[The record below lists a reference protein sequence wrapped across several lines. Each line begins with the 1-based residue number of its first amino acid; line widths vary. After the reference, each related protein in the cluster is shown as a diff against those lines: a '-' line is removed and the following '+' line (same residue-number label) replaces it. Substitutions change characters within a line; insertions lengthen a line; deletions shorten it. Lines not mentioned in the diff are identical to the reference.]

1 MRSTLCLLATGVLLA
16 YPARVSAQEQAHG
29 SCPPGAWFCDDAES
43 AGDESGGDEASP
55 DTREGDEGGTSEPGA
70 GRPAKGRSRQP
81 SVVVV
86 SPGDEP
92 PPKVVVLQKGT
103 EPPPPPETR
112 PHRRAFREMGINLR
126 LQGVL
131 MGNRDETRAEDAG
144 MGGFGVSFRYRPV
157 PHFAFDAGIDVF
169 GGRDWNGFRRSET
182 AFLLSGIIF
191 VNPYSPVQFYL
202 LGGFGVSGAEV
213 DYHATT
219 TTASGSLQNID
230 ERREYSYFGAHFG
243 PGLEFRVSRRVALN
257 VDLIGFVRGRTDGR
271 AATEPE
277 FVDPNNPARTT
288 NTSGGGLLRGGITF
302 YW

>member
-1 MRSTLCLLATGVLLA
+1 MRSILCLLATGVLLA
-16 YPARVSAQEQAHG
+16 YPARVSAQEQAHS

-43 AGDESGGDEASP
+43 ADESGGDEASP
-55 DTREGDEGGTSEPGA
+55 EGREGDDGGASEPRA
-70 GRPAKGRSRQP
+70 GRPSRGKSQQP

-86 SPGDEP
+86 SPEGEP
-92 PPKVVVLQKGT
+92 PPKVVVLQRGT

-131 MGNRDETRAEDAG
+131 MGNQDERRAQDAG
-144 MGGFGVSFRYRPV
+144 MGGFGISFRYRPV
-157 PHFAFDAGIDVF
+157 PHFAFDAGVDVF
-169 GGRDWNGFRRSET
+169 GGRDWNGFRRNET
-182 AFLLSGIIF
+182 ALMLSGIIF

-202 LGGFGVSGAEV
+202 LGGFGFSGAEV

-219 TTASGSLQNID
+219 TTSSGAIQTID

-257 VDLIGFVRGRTDGR
+257 LDLIGFVRGRTDGR

-277 FVDPNNPARTT
+277 FVDPNNPQRTT